1 VVPGGDADGRR
12 LEPARRR
19 PVSTARGQIPVLL
32 TPPASLALPGLDH
45 SRRATSAVQEA
56 AQQAWPAIETLVQQG
71 RAGVAAQRME
81 ALADRMRQA
90 APADPD
96 PWQKTLTEYRAI
108 LYDDL
113 AYLARL
119 PGGRKAAEAALLRC
133 RERDAELGDHLDGLI
148 EAVRAMPD
156 QPATG

>member
-1 VVPGGDADGRR
+1 VNA
-12 LEPARRR
+12 A
-19 PVSTARGQIPVLL
+19 QIPLLL

-45 SRRATSAVQEA
+45 SRRATSAAQEA
-56 AQQAWPAIETLVQQG
+56 ALQEWPAIEALVDQG
-71 RAGVAAQRME
+71 DADAAAQRME
-81 ALADRMRQA
+81 VLADRMRQA

-96 PWQKTLTEYRAI
+96 PWQRTLTKYRAV

-119 PGGRKAAEAALLRC
+119 PGGRRAAEAALRRC

-148 EAVRAMPD
+148 AAVRALPD
-156 QPATG
+156 EFRGDPRS

>member
-1 VVPGGDADGRR
+1 VVPGGDADGRHV
-12 LEPARRR
+12 EPARR
-19 PVSTARGQIPVLL
+19 PVSAARGQIPVFL

-45 SRRATSAVQEA
+45 SQRATSAVQEA
-56 AQQAWPAIETLVQQG
+56 AAEAWPAIEALVQEG
-71 RAGVAAQRME
+71 RAGAAAQRME

-90 APADPD
+90 AAADPD
-96 PWQKTLTEYRAI
+96 PWQETLTACRAI

-113 AYLARL
+113 AYVARL
-119 PGGRKAAEAALLRC
+119 PGGRGAAETALLRC